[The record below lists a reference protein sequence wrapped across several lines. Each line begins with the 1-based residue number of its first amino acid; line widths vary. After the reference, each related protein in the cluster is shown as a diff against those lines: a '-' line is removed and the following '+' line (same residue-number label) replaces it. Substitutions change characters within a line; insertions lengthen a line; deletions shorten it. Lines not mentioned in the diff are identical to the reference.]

1 MFKQIIPSPMK
12 YLDTFVKNQLII
24 NLRLSFSTISSSSLI
39 FITIFMSILHCFN
52 YYIFIVSFKFTEVS
66 LPTLIFFS
74 WLFQSLFFFFFNFHA
89 NFRISSYISTKSQM
103 GLFDREDIKSI
114 NKFEKY
120 YHLNN
125 IKILNL
131 RISDV
136 FYLDRSLTI
145 FNKVL

>member
-1 MFKQIIPSPMK
+1 MIISV
-12 YLDTFVKNQLII
+12 TV
-24 NLRLSFSTISSSSLI
+24 
-39 FITIFMSILHCFN
+39 
-52 YYIFIVSFKFTEVS
+52 
-66 LPTLIFFS
+66 
-74 WLFQSLFFFFFNFHA
+74 FFFFFNFHA

-125 IKILNL
+125 IKFLNL